1 MMKLKKGDM
10 VKIITGTSR
19 GKTGKVLQ
27 VFSEKGRITVE
38 GVNVRVKHT
47 RPRKEGQKGQKIEF
61 PAPMAVSNVMLL
73 CPKCQKQTRIAMQT
87 KVGDLPAGKAGKKL
101 RMCKQCKQV
110 ID

>member
-10 VKIITGTSR
+10 VKIITGASR

-27 VFSEKGRITVE
+27 VFSSESRITVE
-38 GVNVRVKHT
+38 GMNVRIKHT

-61 PAPMAVSNVMLL
+61 PAPMAVSNAMLV
-73 CPKCQKQTRIAMQT
+73 CTKCQKPTRIAMQA
-87 KVGDLPAGKAGKKL
+87 KVGGKKL
-101 RMCKQCKQV
+101 RMCKKCKQI